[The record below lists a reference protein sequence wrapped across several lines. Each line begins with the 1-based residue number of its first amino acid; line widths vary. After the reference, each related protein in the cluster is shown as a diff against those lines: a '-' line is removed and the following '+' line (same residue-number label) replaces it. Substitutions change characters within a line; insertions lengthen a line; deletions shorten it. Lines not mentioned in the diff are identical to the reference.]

1 MRRKRTPPASALTD
15 IAFLLLLFFLI
26 LAVTTRQMPADI
38 SLPHTASAQKAEES
52 SPTLTVSAQGE
63 LFLEQ
68 QAITIRDIPFSE
80 TYKLIA
86 DRDTLFTDIAPVLEH
101 LRSLNVEVLECI
113 VEEQ

>member
-26 LAVTTRQMPADI
+26 LAVTTRQLPADI
-38 SLPHTASAQKAEES
+38 SLPHTPSAQKADES
-52 SPTLTVSAQGE
+52 SPTLTVSARGKV
-63 LFLEQ
+63 FLEQ
-68 QAITIRDIPFSE
+68 EAITIRDIPFSE
-80 TYKLIA
+80 AYTLIA
-86 DRDTLFTDIAPVLEH
+86 DRDTPFTDIAPVLEH